1 MNLKKINKKSGF
13 TLIEILVV
21 IGIIAI
27 LATIVL
33 IAINP
38 ARQFAQTRDTQ
49 RVSSINAISNAIG
62 QKIADCKGV
71 FGATT
76 LQCPSSPPCPT
87 LPVATSSQQI
97 FSIYNDSSAATGG
110 KIGLDCLAPTYI
122 AALPFDPSTTST
134 TDTSYNLIIETIT
147 SGGRLTIAADGEV
160 PVGTNNI
167 KVTR

>member
-21 IGIIAI
+21 ISIIAI

-76 LQCPSSPPCPT
+76 LQCLAHHLVQHFQL
-87 LPVATSSQQI
+87 LPQVNK
-97 FSIYNDSSAATGG
+97 F
-110 KIGLDCLAPTYI
+110 LV
-122 AALPFDPSTTST
+122 FTTIQSLC
-134 TDTSYNLIIETIT
+134 YW
-147 SGGRLTIAADGEV
+147 R
-160 PVGTNNI
+160 
-167 KVTR
+167 